1 MKTFVKAPRL
11 ASAALAS
18 TALVAVAFA
27 APAAAEKWDM
37 PLAYSASNFH
47 SENAAVFAACV
58 TEGTGGDIEI
68 VTHPGGSLFG
78 GADIK
83 RAIQTGQVQ
92 IGERLLSAHANEDPL
107 FGIDSVPFLAT
118 SFDDSVKLW
127 SAAEEAVG
135 EALEG
140 QNLVMLYTVPWPPQ
154 GMYFN
159 KPVESVADMEGLKFR
174 AYNAATAKLAEL
186 TGMLPVQIE
195 AAEVSQAFAT
205 GVAESMVSSGATGY
219 DRKLW
224 ENVSHFYAVDAW
236 LPRNAVMVNK
246 DTWDGLSDASKDVIR
261 GCAETAETEGLE
273 KAKAYT
279 NFTLE
284 GLASNGMTVAD
295 PSDQLK
301 ADLAKIGE
309 TMTAEWL
316 ESAGDKGKAIVDA
329 YKAM

>member
-1 MKTFVKAPRL
+1 ML
-11 ASAALAS
+11 
-18 TALVAVAFA
+18 A

-107 FGIDSVPFLAT
+107 FGIDSIPFLAT

-135 EALEG
+135 SALEE

-195 AAEVSQAFAT
+195 AAELSQALAT
-205 GVAESMVSSGATGY
+205 GVAESFISSGSTGY
-219 DRKLW
+219 DRKVWKHLTHYYKV
-224 ENVSHFYAVDAW
+224 NAW
-236 LPRNAVMVNK
+236 LPRNYVIVNK
-246 DTWDGLSDASKDVIR
+246 GVWDGLDDASRAALQKAADET
-261 GCAETAETEGLE
+261 GAACAAKSAE
-273 KAKAYT
+273 
-279 NFTLE
+279 
-284 GLASNGMTVAD
+284 LASWYFEQLEANGMKVEDAGPTFLKELQDIGAKMQAD
-295 PSDQLK
+295 WLASVG
-301 ADLAKIGE
+301 ADGQ
-309 TMTAEWL
+309 
-316 ESAGDKGKAIVDA
+316 AIVDA